1 MLEQIIFGNTVKNYI
16 LAISILMLFVGLGK
30 LFSGIVVAILRR
42 IAKKT
47 ETVVD
52 DLLIEVLEK
61 PAVFALFIV
70 GFKLTTLFISLGT
83 RGQEIHNNI
92 VMVLIVINCIWAL
105 NKVTDVLVEH
115 YLAPLTAKSKSKLD
129 DHLLPFVRKF
139 FKVLI
144 FIVGVIFLIKN
155 MGYDVT
161 SLVAGLGIGGLAF
174 ALAAQPL
181 LSNLFGGLAIIADKP
196 FQIGDR
202 IRVDQRYEGYVKE
215 MGMRSTV
222 IRTANDTLITIPN
235 NVIATTAIEN
245 ISATEEHAVRV
256 IFNIGLE
263 YSTSAEKVEEAIEII
278 KKILNHHKNV
288 VHDTPAIAPF
298 VTFSEFK
305 DSSLNISCGYSLQP
319 PNQGGAI
326 RTEINLEIKKALEK
340 AHIHMAF
347 PTQTLHIKKE

>member
-1 MLEQIIFGNTVKNYI
+1 MLEQVIFGNTIQNYI
-16 LAISILMLFVGLGK
+16 LATAILMLFVGLGK
-30 LFSGIVVAILRR
+30 LFSGIIVAILKR

-47 ETVVD
+47 ETIVD
-52 DLLIEVLEK
+52 DLLVEVLEK

-70 GFKLTTLFISLGT
+70 GFKLTTNFISLSV
-83 RGQEIHNNI
+83 RGQEIHSNV
-92 VMVLIVINCIWAL
+92 VMTLIVINCVWAL
-105 NKVTDVLVEH
+105 NKVTDVLVKH

-144 FIVGVIFLIKN
+144 FIIGAIFLIKN

-202 IRVDQRYEGYVKE
+202 IRIDQRYEGYVKE

-222 IRTANDTLITIPN
+222 ILTASDTLVTIPN
-235 NVIATTAIEN
+235 SVIASTAIEN

-256 IFNIGLE
+256 TFNIGLE
-263 YSTSAEKVEEAIEII
+263 YNTSAEKIEEAIEII
-278 KKILNHHKNV
+278 KKILHNHKHIIQ
-288 VHDTPAIAPF
+288 DSPAPYVGF
-298 VTFSEFK
+298 NEFREY
-305 DSSLNISCGYSLQP
+305 SLNLSCGYSFYP
-319 PNQGGAI
+319 PSMVGKI
-326 RTEINLEIKKALEK
+326 KTEINLDIKKAFEK
-340 AHIHMAF
+340 AHIHMAY
-347 PTQTLHIKKE
+347 PTQTVHVKKEQ

>member
-1 MLEQIIFGNTVKNYI
+1 MLEQIIFGNTIRDYI
-16 LAISILMLFVGLGK
+16 LATAILLLFVGLGR
-30 LFSGIVVAILRR
+30 LFSGIIVAILRHL
-42 IAKKT
+42 AKKT
-47 ETVVD
+47 DTVVD

-70 GFKLTTLFISLGT
+70 GFKLTTVFISLDT
-83 RGQEIHNNI
+83 RGQEIHDNI
-92 VMVLIVINCIWAL
+92 VMILIVINCVWAL
-105 NKVTDVLVEH
+105 NKVIDVLVEH
-115 YLAPLTAKSKSKLD
+115 YLTPLTAKSKSKLD

-139 FKVLI
+139 FKVVV
-144 FIVGVIFLIKN
+144 FIIGLIFLIKN

-202 IRVDQRYEGYVKE
+202 VRIDQRYEGYIKE

-222 IRTANDTLITIPN
+222 IRTANDTLVTIPN

-263 YSTSAEKVEEAIEII
+263 YSTSADKIEEAITII
-278 KKILNHHKNV
+278 KKILIHHKNV
-288 VHDTPAIAPF
+288 VNDEATIAPF
-298 VTFSEFK
+298 VVFSEFK
-305 DSSLNISCGYSLQP
+305 EYSLNISCGYSLQP

-326 RTEINLEIKKALEK
+326 RTEINLEIKRALEK

-347 PTQTLHIKKE
+347 PTQTIHLKKE